1 MLLWRSAKRPSRES
15 ERKNSEMTTA
25 TATPATKTIEVIVAD
40 HICTITLNRPDVLNA
55 FNDQLTTELGE
66 ALKNAERDANTRVIV
81 ITGAGRAFSSGQD
94 LADLKTR
101 YVPGYVPELGEDLR
115 RRYNP
120 IIKRIREM
128 EKPVIAAVNGVAA
141 GAGCSLALACDMRIA
156 SDQASFIE
164 VFVNVGLIP
173 DSGSTFVLPR
183 LVGLGKAMELCCTG
197 QKVDAN
203 EALRIGLVNQ
213 VVPAAE
219 LTAATAK
226 LAGKLASLP
235 SRAIALTK
243 RLLNQSM
250 GNDLNAQLEAEA
262 YDQET
267 AGKTADHHEGVMSFL
282 EKRKPSF
289 QGK

>member
-1 MLLWRSAKRPSRES
+1 
-15 ERKNSEMTTA
+15 MTTA
-25 TATPATKTIEVIVAD
+25 ASAAAPSTSSGSTVAVQTAN

-55 FNDQLTTELGE
+55 FNDELTTQLHE
-66 ALKNAERDANTRVIV
+66 ALKAAEKDAAVRVIV

-101 YVPGYVPELGEDLR
+101 YVPGYVPELGDDLR

-173 DSGSTFVLPR
+173 DSGSTFTLPR
-183 LVGLGKAMELCCTG
+183 LVGIGKAMELCCTG
-197 QKVDAN
+197 NKVDAS

-219 LTAATAK
+219 LNDAAAK
-226 LAGKLASLP
+226 LAGRLAGLP

-243 RLLNQSM
+243 RLLNQSLQ
-250 GNDLNAQLEAEA
+250 NDLNKQLEVEA
-262 YDQET
+262 FDQET
-267 AGKTADHHEGVMSFL
+267 AGKTADHLEGVMAFL
-282 EKRKPSF
+282 EKRKPTF
-289 QGK
+289 KGQ

>member
-1 MLLWRSAKRPSRES
+1 M
-15 ERKNSEMTTA
+15 TA
-25 TATPATKTIEVIVAD
+25 TAMEPKSGTATISVQTAD
-40 HICTITLNRPDVLNA
+40 QICTITLNRPDVLNA
-55 FNDQLTTELGE
+55 FNDALTTELGE
-66 ALKNAERDANTRVIV
+66 ALKAAERDSNVRAIV
-81 ITGAGRAFSSGQD
+81 MTGAGRAFSSGQD
-94 LADLKTR
+94 LADLKDR
-101 YVPGYVPELGEDLR
+101 YKPGFVPQLGDDLR

-164 VFVNVGLIP
+164 VFINVGLIP
-173 DSGSTFVLPR
+173 DSGSTFMLPR
-183 LVGLGKAMELCCTG
+183 LVGLGKAFEMCCTG
-197 QKVDAN
+197 QKVDAA

-219 LTAATAK
+219 LAAATNKVAAK
-226 LAGKLASLP
+226 LASFPG
-235 SRAIALTK
+235 RAIALTK
-243 RLLNQSM
+243 RLLNKSM
-250 GNDLNAQLEAEA
+250 QNHLDAQLEAEA

-267 AGKTADHHEGVMSFL
+267 AGKTADHYEGVTAFL

-289 QGK
+289 SGQ

>member
-1 MLLWRSAKRPSRES
+1 MS
-15 ERKNSEMTTA
+15 TA
-25 TATPATKTIEVIVAD
+25 TQHPPASATQTVSVQTAEG
-40 HICTITLNRPDVLNA
+40 ICTITLNRPDVLNA
-55 FNDQLTTELGE
+55 FNDQLTTELAD
-66 ALKNAERDANTRVIV
+66 ALKNAERDAAVRVII

-94 LADLKTR
+94 LADLKAK
-101 YVPGYVPELGEDLR
+101 YVPGGGHVPQLGDDLR

-128 EKPVIAAVNGVAA
+128 DKPVIAAVNGVAA

-164 VFVNVGLIP
+164 VFINVGLIP
-173 DSGSTFVLPR
+173 DSGSTFMLPR

-197 QKVDAN
+197 QKVDAA
-203 EALRIGLVNQ
+203 EALRLGIVNQ

-219 LTAATAK
+219 LEAAVRK
-226 LAGKLASLP
+226 LAGKLAGLP

-250 GNDLNAQLEAEA
+250 QNNLETQLEAEA

-267 AGKTADHHEGVMSFL
+267 AGKTADHSEGVVAFL
-282 EKRKPSF
+282 EKRKPNF